1 MYSSANWIPA
11 VVLWMQPWP
20 LFMVIAR
27 LGCLYPSKWDWVQL
41 DRSSLNQ
48 LDCRGSIDVRL
59 DRTELPE
66 LAEANL
72 LRILVWTPSPLSS
85 QFTGHILTPTRNL
98 NWIPFI
104 PAKSQYT
111 HPPTSEPPMGFHG
124 SLLSWDKLIYMGK
137 KSVEQRNQFNILGT
151 SLAPPL
157 WGGFEQYRRRE
168 DLKSPWSEYESCKN
182 MPYWPFCHFH
192 ILPSMFLWPRVGCI
206 KTKSFSPYLD
216 NEKKCCHFLA
226 MKTAARS
233 H

>member
-1 MYSSANWIPA
+1 MNATVATIYGYCQARQPLSFQMGLSSIGQKFI
-11 VVLWMQPWP
+11 QP
-20 LFMVIAR
+20 IR
-27 LGCLYPSKWDWVQL
+27 LQGML
-41 DRSSLNQ
+41 
-48 LDCRGSIDVRL
+48 DVRL

-98 NWIPFI
+98 NWIPSI

-182 MPYWPFCHFH
+182 MPYWPF
-192 ILPSMFLWPRVGCI
+192 
-206 KTKSFSPYLD
+206 PYIAI
-216 NEKKCCHFLA
+216 NVPLA
-226 MKTAARS
+226 KGWV

>member
-59 DRTELPE
+59 DITELPE

-85 QFTGHILTPTRNL
+85 QFTGHILTPARNL
-98 NWIPFI
+98 NWIPSI

-111 HPPTSEPPMGFHG
+111 HPPTSDPPMGFHG
-124 SLLSWDKLIYMGK
+124 SLLSWDKLIFTWGRSQLSRGPSSIFWARALLRLCGVGSSNIDGGK
-137 KSVEQRNQFNILGT
+137 ILRVHDQRMKVVKTCHTGHFAISIYCHQCSFGQGLG
-151 SLAPPL
+151 A
-157 WGGFEQYRRRE
+157 
-168 DLKSPWSEYESCKN
+168 LKPSRFP
-182 MPYWPFCHFH
+182 H
-192 ILPSMFLWPRVGCI
+192 I
-206 KTKSFSPYLD
+206 
-216 NEKKCCHFLA
+216 
-226 MKTAARS
+226 
-233 H
+233 

>member
-85 QFTGHILTPTRNL
+85 QFTGHILTPARNL
-98 NWIPFI
+98 NWIPSI

-111 HPPTSEPPMGFHG
+111 HPPTSDPPMGFHG
-124 SLLSWDKLIYMGK
+124 SLLSWDKLFYMGK
-137 KSVEQRNQFNILGT
+137 KSVEQKDQFNILGT

-168 DLKSPWSEYESCKN
+168 DLKRPWSESESCKK
-182 MPYWPFCHFH
+182 MPYWPF
-192 ILPSMFLWPRVGCI
+192 
-206 KTKSFSPYLD
+206 PYIAI
-216 NEKKCCHFLA
+216 NVPLA
-226 MKTAARS
+226 KGWVY
-233 H
+233 

>member
-98 NWIPFI
+98 NWIPSI

-111 HPPTSEPPMGFHG
+111 HPPTSEPPWVFMAA
-124 SLLSWDKLIYMGK
+124 SY
-137 KSVEQRNQFNILGT
+137 LGT
-151 SLAPPL
+151 NLSTWGRSQLSRGSIFWARALLRLCKVDSSNIDGGKILRGHDQSLKVVKRCHT
-157 WGGFEQYRRRE
+157 G
-168 DLKSPWSEYESCKN
+168 
-182 MPYWPFCHFH
+182 HFH
-192 ILPSMFLWPRVGCI
+192 ILLSMFLWPRVGCI
-206 KTKSFSPYLD
+206 KTK
-216 NEKKCCHFLA
+216 
-226 MKTAARS
+226 
-233 H
+233 